1 MFYKD
6 NLVGNGSIFASISKN
21 ELLQLKLL
29 VPSFELVKKY
39 NDIISVIDKRIE
51 NIDNQKNLAQEA
63 RDRLLPKLMNGEIE
77 VKN

>member
-1 MFYKD
+1 MQGRGKD
-6 NLVGNGSIFASISKN
+6 APSRLESNEKVFLPNSERELTKSIR
-21 ELLQLKLL
+21 
-29 VPSFELVKKY
+29 KY
-39 NDIISVIDKRIE
+39 NDIISVLDKRIE